1 MFGWLKKLSN
11 GAPESQRAT
20 LLYGAV
26 RDALG
31 DDDDVHVRIVG
42 SIAALLLCVA
52 YADSSYDPK
61 EEKVLRAQLARV
73 QGLDAE
79 GVDAIARVLR
89 EHTALI
95 IGAEGTSYAR
105 ELLELTEADFRL
117 ELLDVL
123 VDVAAADD
131 EITVAET
138 NMLRSITRALGLSAE
153 DYLAAQ
159 SRHRDKLAVLKR

>member
-1 MFGWLKKLSN
+1 MFGWLKRRSES
-11 GAPESQRAT
+11 APESKRAT

-26 RDALG
+26 RESLA

-52 YADSSYDPK
+52 YADSSYHEA
-61 EEKVLRAQLARV
+61 EEQVLRRELGRV
-73 QGLDAE
+73 HGLDAA

-89 EHTALI
+89 QHTALI

-105 ELLELTEADFRL
+105 ELLELTDEEFRL

-131 EITVAET
+131 EITVTET
-138 NMLRSITRALGLSAE
+138 NMLRSITRALGLSTE
-153 DYLAAQ
+153 HYLTAQ
-159 SRHRDKLAVLKR
+159 SRHRDKLAVLKS

>member
-1 MFGWLKKLSN
+1 MFGWLKKLAN

-20 LLYGAV
+20 MLYGAV
-26 RDALG
+26 REALG

-52 YADSSYDPK
+52 YADSSYDAE
-61 EEKVLRAQLARV
+61 EEKVLRAQLSRV
-73 QGLDAE
+73 HGLDAD

-95 IGAEGTSYAR
+95 IGAEGSSYAR
-105 ELLELTEADFRL
+105 ELLELTDAEFRL

-138 NMLRSITRALGLSAE
+138 NMLRTITRALGLSSEA
-153 DYLAAQ
+153 YLAAQ
-159 SRHRDKLAVLKR
+159 ARHRDKLAVLKR

>member
-1 MFGWLKKLSN
+1 MFSWLKR
-11 GAPESQRAT
+11 GEDRAPESQRAT

-26 RDALG
+26 REALAG
-31 DDDDVHVRIVG
+31 ADDVHVRIVG

-52 YADSSYDPK
+52 YADASYDDS
-61 EEKVLRAQLARV
+61 EEQVLREQLSRI
-73 QGLDAE
+73 QGLDAA
-79 GVDAIARVLR
+79 GVEAIARVLR

-105 ELLELTEADFRL
+105 ELLELTDDGFRH

-138 NMLRSITRALGLSAE
+138 NMLRSITKALGLSPE

-159 SRHRDKLAVLKR
+159 ARHRDKLAVLKK